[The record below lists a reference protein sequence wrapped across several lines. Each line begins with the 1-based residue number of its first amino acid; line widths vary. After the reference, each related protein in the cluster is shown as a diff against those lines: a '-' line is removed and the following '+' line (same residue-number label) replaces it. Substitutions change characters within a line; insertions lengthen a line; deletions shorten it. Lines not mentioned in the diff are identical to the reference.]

1 MNIIWL
7 PSSNPEDDTLPHRT
21 GVGFAS
27 QQNRPPNDR
36 FGSKAASSLRAAC
49 QLPPAA
55 DMPISSRH
63 QQPRHLNSKPF
74 TARAAGMPRAPPGL
88 FVHEPEQVSLT
99 PIWLRRRAL
108 LRTST
113 KEYRYREWRSGR
125 ETLVVA
131 RILPP
136 RR

>member
-1 MNIIWL
+1 MTIEPKI
-7 PSSNPEDDTLPHRT
+7 PGAVIPR
-21 GVGFAS
+21 GVFTQS
-27 QQNRPPNDR
+27 
-36 FGSKAASSLRAAC
+36 GSKAASSLRAAC

-74 TARAAGMPRAPPGL
+74 TARAAGMPRAPPAL
-88 FVHEPEQVSLT
+88 FVHEPEQVTLT

-131 RILPP
+131 PYFATKTLKR
-136 RR
+136 